1 MALWG
6 AAMVLGAAAGHHN
19 PYQPLGLMQ
28 ATAVNTLERP
38 FLERFTTVK
47 SVGELAAE
55 IQSASGQG
63 QWALVDYYADWCVAC
78 KEIERDVLGDARV
91 QQALAGMRLIR
102 PDVTSSG
109 DQSQALLSAYQVL
122 GPPTLLLIG
131 PDGKERRA
139 QRVVGK
145 LSADAF
151 LARLAQAKL

>member
-1 MALWG
+1 
-6 AAMVLGAAAGHHN
+6 
-19 PYQPLGLMQ
+19 
-28 ATAVNTLERP
+28 
-38 FLERFTTVK
+38 
-47 SVGELAAE
+47 
-55 IQSASGQG
+55 
-63 QWALVDYYADWCVAC
+63 
-78 KEIERDVLGDARV
+78 
-91 QQALAGMRLIR
+91 MRLIR